1 MKLLADENF
10 PLASIKL
17 LSQAG
22 HDIIGIGLDY
32 HGLGE
37 SIPVPTYFGFTHFKA
52 KCQNNAVYKIEVGHN
67 QRGI

>member
-22 HDIIGIGLDY
+22 HDIIGIGIDY
-32 HGLGE
+32 LW
-37 SIPVPTYFGFTHFKA
+37 Y
-52 KCQNNAVYKIEVGHN
+52 
-67 QRGI
+67 